1 MLDVGGGSEFVKWLF
16 TRSHKLNDILRP
28 RRQDPKAY
36 EQSRLV
42 GPRAS
47 GDWLDTHASRALQ

>member
-1 MLDVGGGSEFVKWLF
+1 MSLLSGYIF
-16 TRSHKLNDILRP
+16 TRSHDLNDILRP

-47 GDWLDTHASRALQ
+47 GDWLDMHASRALQ